1 MSLFQPASKRQLRA
15 LVALEGPTG
24 SGKTWTALEWATVLA
39 DGGRVAVVD
48 TENGSASY
56 YADRFRFDVLS
67 WPAPY
72 DTNRLRDVIGQ
83 AAAAG
88 YAVLIIDSL
97 THFWSG
103 EGGIL
108 DVVNAA
114 GKRAAGNQFAGWAI
128 GTPQLRALIDT
139 MRHTPIHVIATMR
152 SKMEYVQDKDD
163 RSGRTTIRKVGMAP
177 EMRAGIDYEFTVVG
191 ELNTEHELMVTK
203 TRCAALDGMVAMPG
217 RAGDAAR
224 TFAAWLSSGDEMAS
238 PDVVARIRALLDA
251 FPDGHR
257 AGAKHAFIARFGRP
271 DELPA
276 SQSAAA
282 LEWVDAEA
290 ARVAADD
297 PFLVTPPAEPEPAEL
312 GPFDG
317 EFGEP
322 AEPADS
328 APLPLPTQ
336 PGSRGPTAERAR
348 KRVFALMKEH
358 GLTENDRR
366 AATLEATGGSG
377 DSMAGLGAEA
387 LTKIGDILDELG
399 KFKAFSKTHVAG
411 IESSDPD
418 DPGPVEP

>member
-39 DGGRVAVVD
+39 DGGKIAVVD

-56 YADRFRFDVLS
+56 YADRFTFDVLA

-72 DTNRLRDVIGQ
+72 DTNRLRDVISQ
-83 AAAAG
+83 AADAG

-114 GKRAAGNQFAGWAI
+114 GKRASGNQFAGWAI

-152 SKMEYVQDKDD
+152 SKMEYIQDKDD
-163 RSGRTTIRKVGMAP
+163 RSGRTTVRKVGMAP
-177 EMRAGIDYEFTVVG
+177 EMRAGIDYEFTVVA
-191 ELNTEHELMVTK
+191 EMNTEHELMVTK
-203 TRCAALDGMVAMPG
+203 TRCAALDGMIAMPG

-257 AGAKHAFIARFGRP
+257 AGAKHAFITRFGRP

-276 SQSAAA
+276 TAAAAA

-297 PFLVTPPAEPEPAEL
+297 PFLVTPPEPEPEPAEL
-312 GPFDG
+312 GPSPDPVGGDPDG
-317 EFGEP
+317 AP
-322 AEPADS
+322 PSDPPPADP
-328 APLPLPTQ
+328 APRPLPTQ
-336 PGSRGPTAERAR
+336 PGSRGPNAERSR
-348 KRVFALMKEH
+348 KRIFALMKEH
-358 GLTENDRR
+358 GLVEADRR
-366 AATLEATGGSG
+366 AAALEATGGET

-387 LTKIGDILDELG
+387 LTKIGDILE
-399 KFKAFSKTHVAG
+399 AVAT
-411 IESSDPD
+411 SRAA

>member
-39 DGGRVAVVD
+39 DGGKIAVVD

-56 YADRFRFDVLS
+56 YADRFRFDTLS

-83 AAAAG
+83 AADAG

-139 MRHTPIHVIATMR
+139 MRHTPIHVVATMR
-152 SKMEYVQDKDD
+152 SKMEYIQDKDD
-163 RSGRTTIRKVGMAP
+163 RSGRTTVRKVGMAP

-191 ELNTEHELMVTK
+191 ELNTEHELMITK
-203 TRCAALDGMVAMPG
+203 TRCAALDGVVAMPG

-224 TFAAWLSSGDEMAS
+224 TFAAWLSSGDELAT
-238 PDVVARIRALLDA
+238 PDAVARIRTLLDA

-257 AGAKHAFIARFGRP
+257 SGAKHAFVARFGRP

-276 SQSAAA
+276 AAAAAA

-297 PFLVTPPAEPEPAEL
+297 PFLAPEPKETSDPVVEL

-322 AEPADS
+322 AEPADP
-328 APLPLPTQ
+328 APLPTQ

-348 KRVFALMKEH
+348 KRIFALMKEH
-358 GLTENDRR
+358 GLVDADRH
-366 AATLEATGGSG
+366 AATLEATGQET
-377 DSMAGLGAEA
+377 DSMAGLSAET
-387 LTKIGDILDELG
+387 LTRIGDVLDELG
-399 KFKAFSKTHVAG
+399 KTRAAAVILAAG
-411 IESSDPD
+411 